1 MCEFRS
7 PSELSGGARRDPEG
21 LLAVEDA
28 GLPEAILARGFL
40 NTVLLFPGL

>member
-1 MCEFRS
+1 MFEFNS
-7 PSELSGGARRDPEG
+7 LSELSGCACLDYEG

-40 NTVLLFPGL
+40 NTVLLSPGL